1 MKVYQGKDFATVYE
15 SSLRELMS
23 NPEFE
28 SRPRDLSIKENL
40 NTVLIIE
47 NPLECLYSNEFRS
60 SQKKYISAELL
71 WYFMGR
77 NDVEFIAD
85 YAKFWKSIQN
95 SDGTVNSSYGN
106 LLFTQ
111 KNEYGYTQYEWA
123 ISALVKDQDSRQ
135 AVMHF
140 NLPKHQYNGNRDFV
154 CTMYGVFHI
163 RDNKLHFTVSMRSN
177 DVIWGL
183 PTDLAFF
190 ATLQSQAL
198 AHLKTYYPELEMGS
212 YTHID
217 NSFHIYEHHFEAIE
231 KMLTAELTPESI
243 PAVEL
248 NLINERG
255 EPTADLIRFF
265 SDFKNPDLDL
275 LTDPLLNWINK
286 NIK

>member
-28 SRPRDLSIKENL
+28 TRPRDLSIKENL

-77 NDVEFIAD
+77 NDAEFIAD
-85 YAKFWKSIQN
+85 YAKFWRSIQN

-123 ISALVKDQDSRQ
+123 ISALIKDQDSRQ

-154 CTMYGVFHI
+154 CTMYGAFHI

-198 AHLKTYYPELEMGS
+198 AHLKVYYPELELGS

-248 NLINERG
+248 NLINELG